1 MAVVAEV
8 KTSLF
13 EDGDGESPL
22 LTVGRMNVICFGFC
36 CLLFILRWMVET
48 VVRNIYEQ
56 IKHLGLIQSLSMD
69 E

>member
-1 MAVVAEV
+1 MV

-22 LTVGRMNVICFGFC
+22 LTVERVNVICFGYC

-48 VVRNIYEQ
+48 GVQNIYEQ
-56 IKHLGLIQSLSMD
+56 IVEHLDLD
-69 E
+69 